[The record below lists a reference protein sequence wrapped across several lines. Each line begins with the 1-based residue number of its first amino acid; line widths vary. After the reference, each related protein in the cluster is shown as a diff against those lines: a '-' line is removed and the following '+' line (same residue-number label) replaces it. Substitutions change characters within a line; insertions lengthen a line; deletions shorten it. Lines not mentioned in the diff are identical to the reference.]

1 MSDPT
6 HDSETPAAKRP
17 ESASAA
23 VDPPPRP
30 PSKHRMRARLVAIV
44 VLVAGLLAWAG
55 YEYAHKPPAERAPA
69 DSLALEAVGA
79 WWNVIG
85 DRYLEL
91 DWEGR
96 RASLWD
102 YSSSEEGVESTGTW
116 SASETVV
123 TIHVSGKAGE
133 LTQQYEL
140 VGNDAELFLA
150 PKPIDK
156 ARLLDSWIAD
166 HGDDED
172 DSSPKDSMS
181 HETSWHHPHTRGRP
195 RYMRHHHRHWLT
207 KFPA

>member
-1 MSDPT
+1 MSDPS
-6 HDSETPAAKRP
+6 HDSEPSGSKRA
-17 ESASAA
+17 ESANAA
-23 VDPPPRP
+23 GNPPPRL
-30 PSKHRMRARLVAIV
+30 PSKHWMRARLVPIV
-44 VLVAGLLAWAG
+44 MLVAGLLVWLG
-55 YEYAHKPPAERAPA
+55 YEYTHRAPAERAPA
-69 DSLALEAVGA
+69 DSLALEAVGP

-102 YSSSEEGVESTGTW
+102 YTSSEEGVESTGTW
-116 SASETVV
+116 SATDTVV
-123 TIHVSGKAGE
+123 TVHVSGKAGE

-150 PKPIDK
+150 PKPVDK

-166 HGDDED
+166 HGDDD
-172 DSSPKDSMS
+172 DETSPKDSMS
-181 HETSWHHPHTRGRP
+181 RETTWHPHSRGRP
-195 RYMRHHHRHWLT
+195 RHMRHHRHHWLT

>member
-1 MSDPT
+1 MR
-6 HDSETPAAKRP
+6 A
-17 ESASAA
+17 ESADAA
-23 VDPPPRP
+23 VNPPPRP
-30 PSKHRMRARLVAIV
+30 PSKHRMRARLVPIV

-55 YEYAHKPPAERAPA
+55 YEYAHKAPAERAPA

>member
-1 MSDPT
+1 MSDPS
-6 HDSETPAAKRP
+6 HDSSERA
-17 ESASAA
+17 ESANAA
-23 VDPPPRP
+23 ANPPPRP
-30 PSKHRMRARLVAIV
+30 PSKHRMRARLAPIV
-44 VLVAGLLAWAG
+44 VLAAGLLVWVA
-55 YEYAHKPPAERAPA
+55 YEYTHKAPAERAPA

-102 YSSSEEGVESTGTW
+102 YTSSEEGVESTGTW
-116 SASETVV
+116 SATETVV

-133 LTQQYEL
+133 LSQEYEL

-166 HGDDED
+166 HGDDDEE
-172 DSSPKDSMS
+172 SSPKDSMS
-181 HETSWHHPHTRGRP
+181 RETSWHPHTLGRS
-195 RYMRHHHRHWLT
+195 RHMRFHHHRLT

>member
-1 MSDPT
+1 
-6 HDSETPAAKRP
+6 
-17 ESASAA
+17 
-23 VDPPPRP
+23 
-30 PSKHRMRARLVAIV
+30 MRARLIPLA
-44 VLVAGLLAWAG
+44 VLFGGLFAWVG
-55 YEYAHKPPAERAPA
+55 YEYAHKASAERVSA

>member
-1 MSDPT
+1 MSDPS
-6 HDSETPAAKRP
+6 HDN
-17 ESASAA
+17 ESSSSQRADSANGG
-23 VDPPPRP
+23 VNPPPRP
-30 PSKHRMRARLVAIV
+30 PSKHRLRTRLVPIV
-44 VLVAGLLAWAG
+44 VLAAGLLAWLG
-55 YEYAHKPPAERAPA
+55 YEYTHKAPAERAPA

-102 YSSSEEGVESTGTW
+102 YTSSDEGVESTGTW
-116 SASETVV
+116 SATETVV

-166 HGDDED
+166 HGDDD
-172 DSSPKDSMS
+172 DESSPKESMS
-181 HETSWHHPHTRGRP
+181 RETSWRPHRHGHPRH
-195 RYMRHHHRHWLT
+195 MRLHHRRLT